1 MNKLKL
7 AYLLLIASAILLI
20 INIYNL
26 DFKNLQ
32 NGNYWGIA
40 SNLLLMIGIIINI
53 RDLKNREENK
63 QKMEKDKILNFLNKY
78 NYNYSEKNNS
88 IFVKLELAQQVKI
101 EFDEPN
107 KIIIKD
113 KLIGWNFLTGTIE
126 MTLKNALI
134 YNFIWTIILGI
145 LCMYSENKENG
156 LNFIALFLVSITW
169 IILFS
174 VFYIV
179 KLESFKNQIIN
190 WTK

>member
-1 MNKLKL
+1 
-7 AYLLLIASAILLI
+7 
-20 INIYNL
+20 
-26 DFKNLQ
+26 
-32 NGNYWGIA
+32 
-40 SNLLLMIGIIINI
+40 
-53 RDLKNREENK
+53 
-63 QKMEKDKILNFLNKY
+63 MEKDKILNFLNKY

-134 YNFIWTIILGI
+134 YNFIGTIILGI

-156 LNFIALFLVSITW
+156 LNFIALILVFITW